1 LPALPTPLDSQFHCL
16 QATGQILSGHWHH
29 FTAQATVGTDK
40 VLEGFCVREN
50 NFYFFKQ
57 DASVLLFDKKCN
69 VKGPSRLG
77 RANRLGLSDLLR
89 YDLSQLQQLVHPR
102 ILRLLHPLV
111 ENKFEIFKTILKY
124 IGPHYLIHP
133 WEV

>member
-1 LPALPTPLDSQFHCL
+1 
-16 QATGQILSGHWHH
+16 
-29 FTAQATVGTDK
+29 
-40 VLEGFCVREN
+40 
-50 NFYFFKQ
+50 
-57 DASVLLFDKKCN
+57 

-111 ENKFEIFKTILKY
+111 ENKFEIFKNILKY
-124 IGPHYLIHP
+124 IGTHYLIHT
-133 WEV
+133 WDV